1 MQDPANP
8 SAEVVIRRFDEQHNK
23 YKFMEANLA
32 QKKKRQVLTLPPPP
46 PPCSHLCRNYCS
58 CDVEAQ
64 NAIFLQITEANS
76 RHSKFAGHGKFS
88 EVKAGM

>member
-46 PPCSHLCRNYCS
+46 PHVVTCAETIAL
-58 CDVEAQ
+58 V
-64 NAIFLQITEANS
+64 
-76 RHSKFAGHGKFS
+76 
-88 EVKAGM
+88 M